1 MLICNEILLYSLPWQ
16 LSGKESTYNVGSAR
30 EKGSIPG
37 LGRSPGTGNGNTLQY
52 SCLENSMDRGAWRA
66 PWGCKKLDTTELLS
80 THNQISHIFIF
91 ENVFH
96 IDRYYQIL
104 IAIHNHM
111 ILITNI
117 HHLEGIY
124 IILLDS
130 FLRIFLSAC
139 HYTADYF

>member
-1 MLICNEILLYSLPWQ
+1 MRCLDGMTDWMDMIL
-16 LSGKESTYNVGSAR
+16 STLWELVMER
-30 EKGSIPG
+30 E
-37 LGRSPGTGNGNTLQY
+37 
-52 SCLENSMDRGAWRA
+52 AWHA
-66 PWGCKKLDTTELLS
+66 AVHGIAEELDTTELLS
-80 THNQISHIFIF
+80 THNEISHIFIF

-111 ILITNI
+111 ILIKNI